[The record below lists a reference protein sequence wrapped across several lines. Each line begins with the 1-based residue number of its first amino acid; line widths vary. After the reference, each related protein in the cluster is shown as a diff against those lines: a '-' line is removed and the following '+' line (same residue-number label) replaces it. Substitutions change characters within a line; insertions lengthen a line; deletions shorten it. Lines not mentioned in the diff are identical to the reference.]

1 MTQTIQE
8 KQRKRLALSKIKY
21 FPDENP
27 FWQTGSLS
35 VRKRRVYRKKIELA
49 EDVAEKLNVR
59 LVNQK
64 TKEEYK
70 MDTVYTVELK
80 DDDPFVKVFCD
91 LAIFDELSLAGYKV
105 FHAVLREYAKT
116 KMRDGYVDTVYLAWF
131 DGGLNGEKTNMSKST
146 FLRGMNELLEN
157 NVIYGKRPN
166 LYWINPVIF
175 FKGDRSKYLQDFKDR
190 TKDVTR
196 ERRR

>member
-1 MTQTIQE
+1 MTQETETQE
-8 KQRKRLALSKIKY
+8 GKRRKRLALSKIEY

-27 FWQTGSLS
+27 FWQTGSLN
-35 VRKRRVYRKKIELA
+35 VRRRRVYKKVVV
-49 EDVAEKLNVR
+49 DDKVAQKLNVR
-59 LVNQK
+59 LIDEK
-64 TKEEYK
+64 TKEEYR
-70 MDTVYTVELK
+70 MDWMYSIEPK
-80 DDDPFVKVFCD
+80 DDDQFVKVFCD

-116 KMRDGYVDTVYLAWF
+116 KMRDGYVDTVYIAWF
-131 DGGLNGEKTNMSKST
+131 KGGINGEETNMSKST

-175 FKGDRSKYLQDFKDR
+175 FKGDRAKYLQDFKDR
-190 TKDVTR
+190 HGDRT
-196 ERRR
+196 

>member
-1 MTQTIQE
+1 MTQGN
-8 KQRKRLALSKIKY
+8 QRKRLALSKIEY

-27 FWQTGSLS
+27 FWQTGSLN
-35 VRKRRVYRKKIELA
+35 VRRRRVYKKVVV
-49 EDVAEKLNVR
+49 DDKVAQKLNTR
-59 LVNQK
+59 LINEK
-64 TKEEYK
+64 TKEEYRLDW
-70 MDTVYTVELK
+70 MYSIEPK
-80 DDDPFVKVFCD
+80 DDDQFIKVFCD

-116 KMRDGYVDTVYLAWF
+116 KMRDGYVDTVYIVWF
-131 DGGLNGEKTNMSKST
+131 NGGINGEETNMSKST

-175 FKGDRSKYLQDFKDR
+175 FKGDRAKYLQDFKDR
-190 TKDVTR
+190 HGDRT
-196 ERRR
+196 